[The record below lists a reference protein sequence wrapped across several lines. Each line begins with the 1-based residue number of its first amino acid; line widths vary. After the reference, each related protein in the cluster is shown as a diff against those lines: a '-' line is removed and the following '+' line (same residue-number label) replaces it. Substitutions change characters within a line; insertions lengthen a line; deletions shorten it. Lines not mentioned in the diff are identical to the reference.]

1 MEMDTHTQAS
11 AFLESMTLA
20 THPHETI
27 EKHLEVELAQVQS
40 CFTRELTSDLQCVNT
55 LVAHIERYRGKML
68 RPKLVLATSM
78 ACNSANAP
86 LNHSHH
92 VLATVVEM
100 VHMATLVH
108 DDILDDAQMR
118 RRGYTVNHLDGN
130 ETAVMLGDYL
140 ISHAYHLCSSLER
153 QTISRAIAQTTNT
166 VCEGELFQLANR
178 KNWSLDESTYFEI
191 IRRKTA
197 SLCGIC
203 CQLAAELCECDQRVV
218 EDMYGYGENIGLAF
232 QIVDDL
238 LDLMGTEGTVGKTL
252 GRDIGKGKLTLPMI
266 RFLKVCDQTSKP
278 KLIKQLANQDTTPSP
293 ELLEELRNSVRSSGA
308 ADYAVMHARKLI
320 NQAKSHLMGLPQS
333 PARAMLE
340 TMSESVLTRTF

>member
-1 MEMDTHTQAS
+1 
-11 AFLESMTLA
+11 
-20 THPHETI
+20 
-27 EKHLEVELAQVQS
+27 
-40 CFTRELTSDLQCVNT
+40 
-55 LVAHIERYRGKML
+55 
-68 RPKLVLATSM
+68 
-78 ACNSANAP
+78 
-86 LNHSHH
+86 
-92 VLATVVEM
+92 
-100 VHMATLVH
+100 
-108 DDILDDAQMR
+108 
-118 RRGYTVNHLDGN
+118 
-130 ETAVMLGDYL
+130 
-140 ISHAYHLCSSLER
+140 
-153 QTISRAIAQTTNT
+153 
-166 VCEGELFQLANR
+166 
-178 KNWSLDESTYFEI
+178 
-191 IRRKTA
+191 
-197 SLCGIC
+197 
-203 CQLAAELCECDQRVV
+203 
-218 EDMYGYGENIGLAF
+218 MYGYGENIGLAF